1 MVSLMKIAPQVT
13 CDTISLIV
21 EGETYNMD
29 YDFGRRGVRDLG
41 WLLVMMMTMMRI
53 KIIREAIQVK
63 MSQSYGTITMMTM
76 LILLS
81 EVVGNLEST
90 GMVPRL
96 KSNSPRR

>member
-1 MVSLMKIAPQVT
+1 MTAPQVT
-13 CDTISLIV
+13 CDTISLTV

-41 WLLVMMMTMMRI
+41 WLVVMMIMMRI
-53 KIIREAIQVK
+53 QMIRLHN
-63 MSQSYGTITMMTM
+63 YNDIT
-76 LILLS
+76 ILLS